1 MKRVG
6 VFGGSFNPVH
16 WGHVRLAE
24 WIVRHGWADEV
35 WLMVSP
41 RNPLK
46 EQVGL
51 LPEAERLDMARLA
64 AGEVAGVRA
73 SDFEFSL
80 PRPSYT
86 WRTLEALRAA
96 FPATAFSL
104 IIGADNWQHFDR
116 WARPDYIR
124 AHHKLLVYPRPG
136 YPLDASAL
144 PDGVDLLGAP
154 VFDVSSTRVRKLLCE
169 NGDASRLVPAPVLH
183 YIKERHLYS

>member
-46 EQVGL
+46 EQAGL

-154 VFDVSSTRVRKLLCE
+154 VFDVSSTRVRKLLRE
-169 NGDASRLVPAPVLH
+169 NGDASRLVPAPVLR

>member
-46 EQVGL
+46 EQAGL

-154 VFDVSSTRVRKLLCE
+154 VFDVSSTRVRKLLRE
-169 NGDASRLVPAPVLH
+169 NGDVSRLVPAPVLR

>member
-46 EQVGL
+46 EQAGL

-104 IIGADNWQHFDR
+104 IIGADNWLHFDR

-154 VFDVSSTRVRKLLCE
+154 VFDVSSTRVRKLLRE
-169 NGDASRLVPAPVLH
+169 NGDALRLVPAPVLH

>member
-154 VFDVSSTRVRKLLCE
+154 VFDVSSTRVRKLLRE
-169 NGDASRLVPAPVLH
+169 NGDASRLVPAPVLR
-183 YIKERHLYS
+183 YIKARHLYS

>member
-24 WIVRHGWADEV
+24 WIVRHGWAEEV

-154 VFDVSSTRVRKLLCE
+154 VFDVSSTRVRKLLRE

>member
-6 VFGGSFNPVH
+6 VFGGSCNPVH

-154 VFDVSSTRVRKLLCE
+154 VFDVSSTRVRKLLRE

>member
-51 LPEAERLDMARLA
+51 LPEVERLDMARLA

-116 WARPDYIR
+116 WARPGYIR

-154 VFDVSSTRVRKLLCE
+154 VFDVSSTRVRKLLRE
-169 NGDASRLVPAPVLH
+169 NGDASRLVPAPVLR

>member
-1 MKRVG
+1 MRRVG
-6 VFGGSFNPVH
+6 IFGGSFNPVH

-41 RNPLK
+41 CNPLK
-46 EQVGL
+46 AQAAL
-51 LPEAERLDMARLA
+51 LPETERLAMARLA

-154 VFDVSSTRVRKLLCE
+154 VFDVSSTRVRKLLRE
-169 NGDASRLVPAPVLH
+169 NGDVSWLVPAAVLR
-183 YIKERHLYS
+183 YIKARHLYS

>member
-46 EQVGL
+46 EQSGL

-64 AGEVAGVRA
+64 AGEVTGVRA

-154 VFDVSSTRVRKLLCE
+154 VFDVSSTRVRKLLRE
-169 NGDASRLVPAPVLH
+169 NGDASRLVPAPVLR

>member
-46 EQVGL
+46 EQAGL

-136 YPLDASAL
+136 YPLNASAL

-154 VFDVSSTRVRKLLCE
+154 VFDVSSTRVRKLLRE
-169 NGDASRLVPAPVLH
+169 NGDVSRLVPAPVLR

>member
-1 MKRVG
+1 MRRVG
-6 VFGGSFNPVH
+6 IFGGSFNPVH

-41 RNPLK
+41 CNPLK
-46 EQVGL
+46 VQAAL
-51 LPEAERLDMARLA
+51 LPETERLAMARLA
-64 AGEVAGVRA
+64 ADEVAGVRA

-154 VFDVSSTRVRKLLCE
+154 VFDVSSTRVRKLLRE
-169 NGDASRLVPAPVLH
+169 NGDVSRLVPAPVLR

>member
-46 EQVGL
+46 EQAGL
-51 LPEAERLDMARLA
+51 LLEAERLDMARLA

-104 IIGADNWQHFDR
+104 IIGADNWLHFDR

-154 VFDVSSTRVRKLLCE
+154 VFDVSSTRVRKLLRE

>member
-46 EQVGL
+46 EQAGL

-154 VFDVSSTRVRKLLCE
+154 VFDVSSTRVRKLLRE

>member
-24 WIVRHGWADEV
+24 WIVRHGWAEEV

-46 EQVGL
+46 EQAGL

-154 VFDVSSTRVRKLLCE
+154 VFDVSSTRVRKLLRE
-169 NGDASRLVPAPVLH
+169 NGDASRLVPAPVLR

>member
-104 IIGADNWQHFDR
+104 IIGADNWLHFDR

-154 VFDVSSTRVRKLLCE
+154 VFDVSSTRVRKLLRE
-169 NGDASRLVPAPVLH
+169 NGDASRLVPAPVLR

>member
-46 EQVGL
+46 EQAGL

-104 IIGADNWQHFDR
+104 IIGADNWLHFDR

-154 VFDVSSTRVRKLLCE
+154 VFDVSSTRVRKLLRE

>member
-64 AGEVAGVRA
+64 AQEVDGVCA
-73 SDFEFSL
+73 SDFEFAL

-96 FPATAFSL
+96 YPETAFSL
-104 IIGADNWQHFDR
+104 IIGADNWLRFDR
-116 WARPDYIR
+116 WVRPDDIR
-124 AHHKLLVYPRPG
+124 AHHRLLVYPRPG
-136 YPLDASAL
+136 YPLDAAGL
-144 PDGVDLLGAP
+144 PEGVDLLGAP
-154 VFDVSSTRVRKLLCE
+154 VFDVSSTRVRQLIRE
-169 NGDASRLVPAPVLH
+169 GGAADGLVSPSVLR
-183 YIKERHLYS
+183 YIKARHLYS

>member
-46 EQVGL
+46 EQAGL
-51 LPEAERLDMARLA
+51 LPEAERLDMACLA

-154 VFDVSSTRVRKLLCE
+154 VFDVSSTRVRKLLRE
-169 NGDASRLVPAPVLH
+169 NVDVSRLVPAPVLR

>member
-1 MKRVG
+1 MRRVG
-6 VFGGSFNPVH
+6 IFGGSFNPVH

-41 RNPLK
+41 CNPLK
-46 EQVGL
+46 AQAAL
-51 LPEAERLDMARLA
+51 LPETERLAMARLA
-64 AGEVAGVRA
+64 ADEVAGIRA

-154 VFDVSSTRVRKLLCE
+154 VFDVSSTRVRKLLRE
-169 NGDASRLVPAPVLH
+169 NGDASRLVPAPVLR

>member
-46 EQVGL
+46 EQAGL

-104 IIGADNWQHFDR
+104 IIGADNWLHFDR

-154 VFDVSSTRVRKLLCE
+154 VFDVSSTRVRKLLRE
-169 NGDASRLVPAPVLH
+169 NGDASRLVPAPVLR

>member
-154 VFDVSSTRVRKLLCE
+154 VFDVSSTRVRKLLRE
-169 NGDASRLVPAPVLH
+169 NGDASRLVPAPVLR

>member
-154 VFDVSSTRVRKLLCE
+154 VFDVSSTRVRKLLRE
-169 NGDASRLVPAPVLH
+169 NGDVSRLVPAPVLR

>member
-46 EQVGL
+46 EQAGL
-51 LPEAERLDMARLA
+51 LPEVERLDMACLA

-154 VFDVSSTRVRKLLCE
+154 VFDVSSTRVRKLLRE
-169 NGDASRLVPAPVLH
+169 NGDASRLVPAPVLR

>member
-24 WIVRHGWADEV
+24 WIVRHGWAEEV

-154 VFDVSSTRVRKLLCE
+154 VFDVSSTRVRKLLRE
-169 NGDASRLVPAPVLH
+169 NGDASRLVPAPVLR

>member
-24 WIVRHGWADEV
+24 WIVRHSWADEV

-46 EQVGL
+46 EQAGL
-51 LPEAERLDMARLA
+51 LPETERLDMARLA

-154 VFDVSSTRVRKLLCE
+154 VFDVSSTRVRKLLRE
-169 NGDASRLVPAPVLH
+169 NGDASRLVPAPVLR

>member
-154 VFDVSSTRVRKLLCE
+154 VFDVSSTRVRKLLRE

>member
-1 MKRVG
+1 M
-6 VFGGSFNPVH
+6 
-16 WGHVRLAE
+16 AE

-46 EQVGL
+46 EQAGL

-154 VFDVSSTRVRKLLCE
+154 VFDVSSTRVRKLLRE
-169 NGDASRLVPAPVLH
+169 NGDVSRLVPAPVLR

>member
-46 EQVGL
+46 EQAGL

-154 VFDVSSTRVRKLLCE
+154 VFDFSSTRVRKLLRE
-169 NGDASRLVPAPVLH
+169 NGDASRLVPAPVLR

>member
-96 FPATAFSL
+96 CPATAFSL
-104 IIGADNWQHFDR
+104 IIGADNWQHIDR

-154 VFDVSSTRVRKLLCE
+154 VFDVSSTRVRKLLRE

>member
-16 WGHVRLAE
+16 WGHVRLTE

-154 VFDVSSTRVRKLLCE
+154 VFDVSSTRVRKLLRE
-169 NGDASRLVPAPVLH
+169 NGDASRLVPAPVLR

>member
-104 IIGADNWQHFDR
+104 IIGADNWLHFDR

-154 VFDVSSTRVRKLLCE
+154 VFDVSSTRVRKLLRE

>member
-51 LPEAERLDMARLA
+51 FPEVERLDMARLA

-154 VFDVSSTRVRKLLCE
+154 VFDVSSTRVRKLLRE
-169 NGDASRLVPAPVLH
+169 NGDASRLVPAPVLR